1 MNSGLPEMC
10 VGFDL
15 LYFFDDF
22 LIAFIDLMMLNF
34 ILPFKSVYL
43 MLVMQ
48 LINAM
53 IISNIFVKLLRLAI
67 GYLFDFS
74 QMLHVELIPHFIG
87 NYIYCGRVDH
97 ESFHDFS

>member
-1 MNSGLPEMC
+1 MNSGLPEMR

-15 LYFFDDF
+15 LYLFDDF

-53 IISNIFVKLLRLAI
+53 IISNIFVKLLWLSI
-67 GYLFDFS
+67 CYLFDLS
-74 QMLHVELIPHFIG
+74 
-87 NYIYCGRVDH
+87 
-97 ESFHDFS
+97 